1 MKVAAIVL
9 LAVLLGG
16 CATRPEVPFDAG
28 LLRDEWFSPPAF
40 PVEPQDAMA
49 VSPQMHRYVS
59 TQLGNVMRY
68 GDPKQRLVDALYRRD
83 QLRLEY
89 DSDVTRT
96 AAQAFE
102 ARSGNC
108 LALVLMTA
116 AFAKELGIPVRYQL
130 VVGDEVWDRTADL
143 YVAVGHINLTLAD
156 RSAWLAQGASS
167 EDPLTV
173 DFEPSH
179 PDRARRT
186 RSIPER
192 TVVAMFLNNR
202 AVETL
207 TRGDVDQAYAYA
219 RAAVLKDPQLAAGY
233 LTLAVLYRS
242 RHQFELADRALLH
255 VLAIDPSSTK
265 AMANRVL
272 ILRDLARD
280 QEAAA
285 LEQHLAWLD
294 PHPPFSYFQQGR
306 DAFDQ
311 RRWRDARDL
320 FAKEVE
326 RSPLHAEFRF
336 WLALADLACSDRP
349 GAQFELQRALA
360 LSSSRAERQLYA
372 AKLDRLLA
380 ATPR

>member
-1 MKVAAIVL
+1 MRVAAIVL
-9 LAVLLGG
+9 LGALLGG

-28 LLRDEWFSPPAF
+28 LLRDEWFAAPAV

-49 VSPQMHRYVS
+49 VSPEMHRYVS
-59 TQLGNVMRY
+59 TQLGSVMRY

-89 DSDVTRT
+89 DAQVTRT
-96 AAQAFE
+96 AAQAFA
-102 ARSGNC
+102 ARTGNC

-116 AFAKELGIPVRYQL
+116 AFAKELGMPVRYQL

-156 RSAWLAQGASS
+156 RSTSLAQGVTS

-173 DFEPSH
+173 DFEPARA
-179 PDRARRT
+179 DRARRT
-186 RSIPER
+186 RSISVH

-207 TRGDVDQAYAYA
+207 TRGDADQAYAYA
-219 RAAVLKDPQLAAGY
+219 RAAVLKDPQLAASY
-233 LTLAVLYRS
+233 LTLAVLYRG
-242 RHQFELADRALLH
+242 RHQFDLADRALLH
-255 VLAIDPSSTK
+255 VLALEPSNTK

-272 ILRDLARD
+272 VLRDLARN

-285 LEQHLAWLD
+285 LEEQLALLD
-294 PHPPFSYFQQGR
+294 PHPPFSYFQQGQR
-306 DAFDQ
+306 AFEQ
-311 RRWRDARDL
+311 RHWRDARDL

-326 RSPLHAEFRF
+326 RSPSHAEFRF

-349 GAQFELQRALA
+349 GAQSELQRALA
-360 LSSSRAERQLYA
+360 LSTTRAERQLYA

-380 ATPR
+380 TTPH